1 MTRKD
6 IEQLLRLH
14 GFETKREEQW
24 YKLGLKQG
32 LEIAD
37 NEPASP
43 WISVKSYFPRNFE
56 ELISP
61 DDRRYTKYV
70 IGLDCRGRIVLTR
83 MKKYNDFSGNWYWD
97 GVEPEYWMP
106 IPKLPKEYFTIQEK
120 VYN

>member
-43 WISVKSYFPRNFE
+43 WIRTEFHEPRNYE
-56 ELISP
+56 ELINQ
-61 DDRRYTKYV
+61 DDKLYTKYV
-70 IGLDCRGRIVLTR
+70 IGLDSRGLVVITR
-83 MKKYNDFSGNWYWD
+83 MKMFNDFSGLWYWE

-106 IPKLPKEYFTIQEK
+106 IPNPPTK
-120 VYN
+120 

>member
-43 WISVKSYFPRNFE
+43 WIRTEFHEPCNYE
-56 ELISP
+56 ELINQ
-61 DDRRYTKYV
+61 DDKLYTKYV
-70 IGLDCRGRIVLTR
+70 IGLDPRGLVVITR
-83 MKKYNDFSGNWYWD
+83 MKMFNDFSGLWYWE

-106 IPKLPKEYFTIQEK
+106 IPESPK
-120 VYN
+120 